1 MDLKGYVDMSSGS
14 VSILKC
20 AGPKNGGM
28 QGNNNQGPYLHA
40 QRLYQDIVKA
50 RTVTNDEFQAAIDD
64 AAPVKRGSLLR
75 GLGATK
81 YCPII

>member
-1 MDLKGYVDMSSGS
+1 VQAQKMVET
-14 VSILKC
+14 
-20 AGPKNGGM
+20 M

-64 AAPVKRGSLLR
+64 AAPVNYDKKQQLMYSL
-75 GLGATK
+75 AK
-81 YCPII
+81 DCF